1 MEQFQPVLDFVQT
14 GVDQIYATI
23 NLFWLSLVNQ
33 LNLVGVIDILLV
45 FAVLWWLYKKLRRT
59 DLIKIL
65 PRMFLLLIAILIA
78 RMLGLWALFY
88 FGGFLLLV
96 SLLSIASLYA
106 TDIKSL
112 LETAVGKSANDNKS
126 HPVTSSDI
134 HSMIRSVTEAL
145 AVLVR
150 SEKAALIV
158 IKRNKPLAKLV
169 DNGTKMN
176 SVVKPELLIDFF
188 SSGSELSKGAVILE
202 GNRILAAGST
212 LWQPNAKILFNSTN
226 PIITRVAEDLDA
238 VVIVSNKTIGDIH
251 VISDEDVY
259 KNLSPKDLTRLL
271 QNLLIFN
278 RDD

>member
-14 GVDQIYATI
+14 GVDQIYATA

-65 PRMFLLLIAILIA
+65 PRLFLLLIAILIA

-88 FGGFLLLV
+88 FGGLLLLI
-96 SLLSIASLYA
+96 SLLSVSSLYA

-112 LETAVGKSANDNKS
+112 LETAVGKTPHDNKS
-126 HPVTSSDI
+126 HPITSSDI

-145 AVLVR
+145 SVLVR

-158 IKRNKPLAKLV
+158 IKRGKPLAKLV

-176 SVVKPELLIDFF
+176 SIVKSELLIDFF
-188 SSGSELSKGAVILE
+188 SSGSDLSKGAVILE
-202 GNRILAAGST
+202 GNRIMAAGST
-212 LWQPNAKILFNSTN
+212 LWQPNAKVLFNSTN
-226 PIITRVAEDLDA
+226 PLITRVAEDLDA

-251 VISDEDVY
+251 VISDDDVY
-259 KNLSPKDLTRLL
+259 KNLSPKDLTRIL